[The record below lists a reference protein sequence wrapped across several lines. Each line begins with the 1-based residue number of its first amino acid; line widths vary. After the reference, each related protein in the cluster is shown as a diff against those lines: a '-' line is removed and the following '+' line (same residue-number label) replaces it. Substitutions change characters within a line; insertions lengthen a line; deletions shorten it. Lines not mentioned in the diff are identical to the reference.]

1 MLFLLFYKIDKISSQ
16 KYKKIKHNL
25 ILNRYFD
32 NIIKSYCTQKK
43 THLTF
48 FNKKVIIEKE
58 TSPNLKKKMKEL
70 RYLDKYFIKYKFS
83 FSLGILITIIAQ
95 IFSLFTP
102 KLISSSLEAIEKF
115 DKLSSVEKSSTM
127 VIGQYREELI
137 HNVLLIIATTII
149 AGFLTFLMRQTLIVM
164 SRHIEFDLKNE
175 VFRQYENLSQ
185 NFYKQNRTGDL
196 MNRIS
201 EDVSKVRMYVGPAV
215 MYTINTFIR
224 FAIVIAYMYN
234 VSPRL
239 TLYTLLP
246 LPILSYAIFKLSSEI
261 NIRSTVFQQYL
272 SKVSSFTQEIF
283 SGIRVIKAYSL
294 ENQQQ
299 NNLISLAE
307 ESKSKSLSLARVQS
321 LFGPLMLALIGI
333 SNLVLIYFGGMLYI
347 NGTIKSIGTIAEFIL
362 YVNMLTWPVASLGWV
377 SSMVQE
383 AEASQKRLN
392 EFLKIVPDIQNN
404 NPSSSTVDGTISFEN
419 VSYTYEDTNIEALK
433 NISFTVKKGE
443 TLAILGKTGS
453 GKSTLLSLIS
463 RMYDV
468 TEGQV
473 KIDGKEISQ
482 LNLFDLRN
490 SIGIVPQDAF
500 LFSDSIKN
508 NIKFG
513 KENATDDEVIAAAK
527 SAVVHDNI
535 EGFNKGYDT
544 ILGERGI
551 TLSGGQKQRVSIARA
566 IIKKPEILLFDDC
579 LSAVD
584 TETEEAILNNLFEIC
599 KDKTTIIVSHR
610 VSSAKNAD
618 KIIILENGKIIQ
630 QGFHNQLIN
639 ENGYYSALY
648 LKQLSE
654 KELL

>member
-1 MLFLLFYKIDKISSQ
+1 
-16 KYKKIKHNL
+16 
-25 ILNRYFD
+25 
-32 NIIKSYCTQKK
+32 
-43 THLTF
+43 
-48 FNKKVIIEKE
+48 
-58 TSPNLKKKMKEL
+58 MKEL
-70 RYLDKYFIKYKFS
+70 QYLNKYFVKYKYRFL
-83 FSLGILITIIAQ
+83 LGIFITIVAQ

-102 KLISSSLEAIEKF
+102 KLISKSFKAIESFSKNGVV
-115 DKLSSVEKSSTM
+115 DTS
-127 VIGQYREELI
+127 IIRNELL
-137 HNVLLIIATTII
+137 HNILLIIATTII

-164 SRHIEFDLKNE
+164 SRHVEFDLKNE

-201 EDVSKVRMYVGPAV
+201 EDVGKVRMYVGPAV

-224 FAIVIAYMYN
+224 FAIVIVYMYN

-246 LPILSYAIFKLSSEI
+246 LPILSYIIFKLSSEI
-261 NIRSTVFQQYL
+261 NKRSTVFQQYL

-294 ENQQQ
+294 ENQHQ
-299 NNLISLAE
+299 NNLV
-307 ESKSKSLSLARVQS
+307 SLSLESKAKSMSLAKVQS
-321 LFGPLMLALIGI
+321 LFGPLMLALIGV
-333 SNLVLIYFGGMLYI
+333 SNLVVIYFGGMMYI
-347 NGTIKSIGTIAEFIL
+347 NGSIKSIGTIAEFIL

-383 AEASQKRLN
+383 AEASQKRIN
-392 EFLKIVPDIQNN
+392 EFLKIEPEIKNN
-404 NPSSSTVDGTISFEN
+404 SKEHSVIKGSIAFNN
-419 VSYTYEDTNIEALK
+419 VNFTYEDTNIKALQ
-433 NISFTVKKGE
+433 NVSFTVNKGE

-453 GKSTLLSLIS
+453 GKSSIVSLIS
-463 RMYDV
+463 RLYDV
-468 TEGQV
+468 SNGEIL
-473 KIDGKEISQ
+473 IDDKNIREV
-482 LNLFDLRN
+482 NLYDLRN

-500 LFSDSIKN
+500 LFSDTIKN

-513 KENATDDEVIAAAK
+513 KENATDEEVMEAAK
-527 SAVVHDNI
+527 KAVVHDNI
-535 EGFNKGYDT
+535 INFNKQYET

-566 IIKKPEILLFDDC
+566 IIKDPEILLLDDC

-584 TETEEAILNNLFEIC
+584 TETEEAILNNLLEFC
-599 KDKTTIIVSHR
+599 KDKTTIIVTHR

-618 KIIILENGKIIQ
+618 KIIILEEGKIIQ
-630 QGFHNQLIN
+630 QGSHNQLVN
-639 ENGYYSALY
+639 QDGYYKELY

-654 KELL
+654 KELG

>member
-1 MLFLLFYKIDKISSQ
+1 
-16 KYKKIKHNL
+16 
-25 ILNRYFD
+25 
-32 NIIKSYCTQKK
+32 
-43 THLTF
+43 
-48 FNKKVIIEKE
+48 
-58 TSPNLKKKMKEL
+58 MKEL
-70 RYLDKYFIKYKFS
+70 LYLNKYFVKYKYS
-83 FSLGILITIIAQ
+83 FLLGIIFTIIAQ
-95 IFSLFTP
+95 IFMLFTP
-102 KLISSSLEAIEKF
+102 KLISESFKAIESF
-115 DKLSSVEKSSTM
+115 SEDKSIAPSV
-127 VIGQYREELI
+127 IRQELTSNI
-137 HNVLLIIATTII
+137 LLIIATTII

-185 NFYKQNRTGDL
+185 NFYKKNRTGDL

-215 MYTINTFIR
+215 MYTINTIIR
-224 FAIVIAYMYN
+224 FTIVIVYMYN

-239 TLYTLLP
+239 TLYTILP
-246 LPILSYAIFKLSSEI
+246 LPLLSYGIFKLSSEI
-261 NIRSTVFQQYL
+261 NTRSTIFQQYL

-294 ENQQQ
+294 EEQHQKNMV
-299 NNLISLAE
+299 NLAK
-307 ESKSKSLSLARVQS
+307 ESKSKSLNLAKVQS

-333 SNLVLIYFGGMLYI
+333 SNLVVIYFGGLMYI
-347 NGTIKSIGTIAEFIL
+347 DGTIKSIGTIAEFIL

-392 EFLKIVPDIQNN
+392 EFLKIEPEIKNK
-404 NPSSSTVDGTISFEN
+404 NPNKSIINGSISFEN
-419 VSYTYEDTNIEALK
+419 VSYTYEDTNIKALQ
-433 NISFTVKKGE
+433 NISFTVTKGE

-453 GKSTLLSLIS
+453 GKSTVLSLIS
-463 RMYDV
+463 RLYDV
-468 TEGQV
+468 TDG
-473 KIDGKEISQ
+473 KIIIDDKEISS

-513 KENATDDEVIAAAK
+513 KEDAGMDDVIIAAK
-527 SAVVHDNI
+527 NAVVHDNI
-535 EGFNKGYDT
+535 MGFNKQYDT

-566 IIKKPEILLFDDC
+566 IIKNPPILLFDDC

-584 TETEEAILNNLFEIC
+584 TETEEAILNNLNEIC

-610 VSSAKNAD
+610 VSSAKNAN
-618 KIIILENGKIIQ
+618 KIIILEDGKIIQ
-630 QGFHNQLIN
+630 QGSHNQLIN
-639 ENGYYSALY
+639 QEGYYASLY

>member
-1 MLFLLFYKIDKISSQ
+1 
-16 KYKKIKHNL
+16 
-25 ILNRYFD
+25 
-32 NIIKSYCTQKK
+32 
-43 THLTF
+43 
-48 FNKKVIIEKE
+48 
-58 TSPNLKKKMKEL
+58 MKEL

-333 SNLVLIYFGGMLYI
+333 SNLVVIYFGGMLYI

-404 NPSSSTVDGTISFEN
+404 NPSSSSIDGTISFEN

-463 RMYDV
+463 RMYDA

>member
-1 MLFLLFYKIDKISSQ
+1 
-16 KYKKIKHNL
+16 
-25 ILNRYFD
+25 
-32 NIIKSYCTQKK
+32 
-43 THLTF
+43 
-48 FNKKVIIEKE
+48 
-58 TSPNLKKKMKEL
+58 MKEL
-70 RYLDKYFIKYKFS
+70 RYLNKYFVKYKYS
-83 FSLGILITIIAQ
+83 FLLGIVFTIIAQ
-95 IFSLFTP
+95 IFMLFTP
-102 KLISSSLEAIEKF
+102 KLISQSF
-115 DKLSSVEKSSTM
+115 M
-127 VIGQYREELI
+127 VIEAFAKDTSVAKSVIKDELI
-137 HNVLLIIATTII
+137 SNILLIIATTII

-175 VFRQYENLSQ
+175 VFRQYENLTQ

-215 MYTINTFIR
+215 MYTINTIIR
-224 FAIVIAYMYN
+224 FAIVIVYMYN
-234 VSPRL
+234 VSPIL

-261 NIRSTVFQQYL
+261 NSRSTIFQQYL
-272 SKVSSFTQEIF
+272 SKISSFSQEIF

-294 ENQQQ
+294 EQQHQQ
-299 NNLISLAE
+299 NMVNLAE
-307 ESKSKSLSLARVQS
+307 ESKSKSLNLAKVQS
-321 LFGPLMLALIGI
+321 LFGPLMMALIGI
-333 SNLVLIYFGGMLYI
+333 SNLVVIYFGGLMYI
-347 NGTIKSIGTIAEFIL
+347 NGTIKHIGTIAEFIL

-392 EFLKIVPDIQNN
+392 EFLKIEPEIKNN
-404 NPSSSTVDGTISFEN
+404 NPNKSVIEGSIAFHN
-419 VSYTYEDTNIEALK
+419 VSYTYEDTNIQALK
-433 NISFTVKKGE
+433 DISFTVKKGE

-453 GKSTLLSLIS
+453 GKSTILSLIS

-468 TEGQV
+468 SSGQV
-473 KIDGKEISQ
+473 TIDSAEICT

-490 SIGIVPQDAF
+490 NIGIVPQDAF

-513 KENATDDEVIAAAK
+513 KENATDQEVQAAAK

-535 EGFNKGYDT
+535 MGFNKQYET
-544 ILGERGI
+544 VLGERGI

-566 IIKKPEILLFDDC
+566 IIKNSPILLFDDC

-584 TETEEAILNNLFEIC
+584 TETEEAILNNLNAIC

-610 VSSAKNAD
+610 ISSAKNAD
-618 KIIILENGKIIQ
+618 NIIIIDNGQIIQ
-630 QGFHNQLIN
+630 QGSHNQLIN
-639 ENGYYSALY
+639 QNGYYADLH

-654 KELL
+654 KEML